1 MLNINQSF
9 PQLRVEP
16 FGRSVPVSL
25 SFLMHFA
32 VVLII
37 LRLPQVGAAVRLDAP
52 PFPRMKN
59 TIMYV
64 VPVSKEPMVFAKM
77 ASAESG
83 GAPGKGTAPGKPALG
98 STEFQRKLI
107 VVSDPVHPSNS
118 HQLIIQPSSPPDLLI
133 KQEIKLPKTCRMPSR
148 KTA

>member
-1 MLNINQSF
+1 
-9 PQLRVEP
+9 
-16 FGRSVPVSL
+16 
-25 SFLMHFA
+25 MHFA